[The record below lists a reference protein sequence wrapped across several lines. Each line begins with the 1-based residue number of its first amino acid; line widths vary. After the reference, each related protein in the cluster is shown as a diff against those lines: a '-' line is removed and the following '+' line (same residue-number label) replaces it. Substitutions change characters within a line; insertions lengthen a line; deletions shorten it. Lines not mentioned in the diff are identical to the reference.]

1 MTVAIEIPDDLER
14 QLNTGWSD
22 LPRRVLEAVALEAYR
37 SGVFTSAEVGR
48 LLGFESRWDT
58 ETFLQQHGACL
69 DYTEDDLARD
79 TAALRRAGI

>member
-14 QLNTGWSD
+14 QLNAGWSN
-22 LPRRVLEAVALEAYR
+22 PARRVLEAVALEAYR

-58 ETFLQQHGACL
+58 EAFLQQHGAL
-69 DYTEDDLARD
+69 LGYTEDDLARD
-79 TAALRRAGI
+79 VGTLRRAGI